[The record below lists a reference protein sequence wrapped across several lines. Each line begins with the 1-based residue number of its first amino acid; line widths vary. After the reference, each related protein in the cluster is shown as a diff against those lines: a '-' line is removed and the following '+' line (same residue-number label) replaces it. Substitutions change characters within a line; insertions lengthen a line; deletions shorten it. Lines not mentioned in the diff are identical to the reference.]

1 VDADTRTTSRAVSIG
16 YGSKAKRIAVHIAL
30 LAGVLI
36 SVFPFYW
43 LVVMAS
49 RTNEDIFR
57 YPPVLVPG
65 SHLLQNMETVLRQID
80 FFGALLNTVIVAVCG
95 TALLL
100 FFDSLAAFT
109 FAKYE
114 FPGKKTLFGIL
125 LATLVF
131 PAQLSLVPL
140 FVTMAQFGWVGSL
153 KALIIPG
160 AASAFGIFWMRQYA
174 QNSLPDELLDAGRID
189 GAGFFRLYW
198 TVAVPLFRPDLAF
211 LGIFTFIALWNEY
224 IWPLV
229 ILINPDKVTLQ
240 VALAELNILHQ
251 ADYAVIM
258 AGALMSVAPL
268 IGVFLLGAR
277 YLIRGFTSGGPMQL

>member
-1 VDADTRTTSRAVSIG
+1 MDADTRTTSRGVTIG
-16 YGSKAKRIAVHIAL
+16 LGSRAKRITVHVAL
-30 LAGVLI
+30 LAGVLV

-43 LVVMAS
+43 LIVMAS

-57 YPPVLVPG
+57 QPPVLVPG

-80 FFGALLNTVIVAVCG
+80 FFAALLNTVVVAVCG
-95 TALLL
+95 TALVL

-114 FPGKKTLFGIL
+114 FPGKRTLFAIL
-125 LATLVF
+125 LSTFVF
-131 PAQLSLVPL
+131 PAQLTLVPL
-140 FVTMAQFGWVGSL
+140 FVTMAQFGWVGSF

-160 AASAFGIFWMRQYA
+160 AASAFGTFWMRQYA

-198 TVAVPLFRPDLAF
+198 TVAVPFFRPALAF

-224 IWPLV
+224 IWPLI
-229 ILINPDKVTLQ
+229 ILINPEKVTLQ
-240 VALAELNILHQ
+240 VALAELNIQYQ

-258 AGALMSVAPL
+258 AGALMSVVPL

-277 YLIRGFTSGGPMQL
+277 YLIRGFTSGGPML